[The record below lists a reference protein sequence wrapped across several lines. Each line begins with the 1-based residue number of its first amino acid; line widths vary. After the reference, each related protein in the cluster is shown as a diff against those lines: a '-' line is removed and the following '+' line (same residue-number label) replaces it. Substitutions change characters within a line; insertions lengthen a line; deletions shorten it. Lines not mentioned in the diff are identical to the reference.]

1 MLATNAK
8 IEHTNAVTWGVFPSS
23 EIIQPT
29 VVDAQAFMAWKV
41 RAEQDRPG
49 WSVQTG
55 FADGSGAAAGGGA
68 AGRGV

>member
-1 MLATNAK
+1 MARARQGDLATNAK

-41 RAEQDRPG
+41 RGLGALVRG
-49 WSVQTG
+49 WPHV
-55 FADGSGAAAGGGA
+55 
-68 AGRGV
+68 

>member
-41 RAEQDRPG
+41 WTEQVGPG

-55 FADGSGAAAGGGA
+55 LADGGGA
-68 AGRGV
+68 AFGAVGRGL